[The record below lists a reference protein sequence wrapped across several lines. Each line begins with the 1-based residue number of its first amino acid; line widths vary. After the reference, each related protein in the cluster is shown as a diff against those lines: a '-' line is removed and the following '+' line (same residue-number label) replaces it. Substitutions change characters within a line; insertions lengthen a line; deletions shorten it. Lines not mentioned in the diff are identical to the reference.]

1 MSQTQDRTRGRLE
14 RIARLERRL
23 ASIAEA
29 DAKERITDPMV
40 SVVKG
45 ILDLLKDELR

>member
-1 MSQTQDRTRGRLE
+1 MSQYTEKQRSRYD

-45 ILDLLKDELR
+45 ILDLLKDDMR